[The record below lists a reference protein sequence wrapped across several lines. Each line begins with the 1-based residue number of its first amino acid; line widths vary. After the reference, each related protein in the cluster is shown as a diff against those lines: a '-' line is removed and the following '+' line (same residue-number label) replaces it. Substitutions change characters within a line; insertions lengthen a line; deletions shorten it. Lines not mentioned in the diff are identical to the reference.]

1 MAGQPGEMI
10 DSDGVESSAP
20 ASSLEALN
28 GFSISMFS
36 DSPSPSMDDDKATTK
51 IESESAFLGNGPR
64 NMGLREL
71 LSGPQGTERPGLREA
86 LSVGLVA
93 HRRRFSQENQS
104 WLKFLQLRTEL
115 LSDST
120 QNISLMPAPGILGN
134 DFDNEEEAL
143 LKAGVFDDDEIVGLG
158 DRSGNTN
165 SVRPEDLLLLGY
177 SKPESRTGRLSVR
190 LAKGMDSTHSTAT
203 FHSLLPTDWSKPF
216 GIDSAG
222 TTGEVE
228 IKEESSNHSKS
239 FSFQNFMGK
248 SISASTKTPDTWSIN
263 GDEVCQA
270 AYSLGVSIDVARAP
284 FHRTKVIS
292 IMPRFV
298 VVNLIGRSLLV
309 KQLGASGRR
318 YVGGSGGD
326 GTGVDALLSS
336 EQSSVYPFTGQT
348 LVVDGMQM
356 ASRDEL
362 SAFVSTSTV
371 GSGLVDSQFTM

>member
-1 MAGQPGEMI
+1 MAQVNCESCRDPQSNRSTNGLSFSDFGVLEVSIYAPYWIHNASGLPLLFRHHGVQNDSRFIRSNVKDLEETQGGHKKNQGTTTVAGQPGEMI

-20 ASSLEALN
+20 ASSLEALST
-28 GFSISMFS
+28 SISMFS

-93 HRRRFSQENQS
+93 HRRRFSQEKSKLVEIPSASN
-104 WLKFLQLRTEL
+104 RAPA
-115 LSDST
+115 DST

-190 LAKGMDSTHSTAT
+190 LAKGMDSTFDCNISLST
-203 FHSLLPTDWSKPF
+203 P
-216 GIDSAG
+216 
-222 TTGEVE
+222 
-228 IKEESSNHSKS
+228 N
-239 FSFQNFMGK
+239 
-248 SISASTKTPDTWSIN
+248 
-263 GDEVCQA
+263 
-270 AYSLGVSIDVARAP
+270 R
-284 FHRTKVIS
+284 
-292 IMPRFV
+292 
-298 VVNLIGRSLLV
+298 LV
-309 KQLGASGRR
+309 KAFR
-318 YVGGSGGD
+318 Y
-326 GTGVDALLSS
+326 
-336 EQSSVYPFTGQT
+336 
-348 LVVDGMQM
+348 
-356 ASRDEL
+356 
-362 SAFVSTSTV
+362 
-371 GSGLVDSQFTM
+371 